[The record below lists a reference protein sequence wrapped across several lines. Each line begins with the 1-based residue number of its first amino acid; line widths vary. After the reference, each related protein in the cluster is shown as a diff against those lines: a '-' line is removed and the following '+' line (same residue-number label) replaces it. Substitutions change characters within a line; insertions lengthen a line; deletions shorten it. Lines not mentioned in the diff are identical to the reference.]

1 MALTGKIVQKQ
12 TQKLT
17 LTHQLI
23 QSIELLQLSN
33 LELVEK
39 IANELLEN
47 PVLEEDPSLMQ
58 QTSTQDEGELIS
70 RVTRELSGDA
80 PVYEKREEEERIY
93 ENSGDST
100 YSAINGEDRNR
111 RFIENAVAHEETLK
125 EHLGTQA
132 RLIAKD
138 KEEFMLLENVITSID
153 DNGFLTSDI
162 EVIAGESG
170 VTQERLN
177 EIITIVNYLDPV
189 GCGVRTVREG
199 LLIQAKHY
207 YPQDKVLFSIIKDYF
222 ADFEKLCYEKIA
234 RALNITP
241 AEVIEKGRLVQ
252 NLDPFPGRQYTSQKT
267 KYIIPDV
274 EVRYVDGEIFVTL
287 NDDWIPGI
295 RINSYYRD
303 IIKKK
308 GTDKKLHDYVKDKIN
323 SAKYLIK
330 SIAGRRE
337 TILNV
342 VSAIM
347 EHQREFLSGGIGH
360 LKPLIYADIANVVGM
375 HESTISRVANNK
387 FVQTPWGIFELKYFF
402 VSRLKSSDN
411 EDHSSDEA
419 MNYITH
425 IIAEENPMHPVSDG
439 EILEKLREKGI
450 KLARRTVA
458 KYRSILNI
466 PSSIMRKKLNII
478 RHEENK

>member
-12 TQKLT
+12 TQKLA

-33 LELVEK
+33 LELVER
-39 IANELLEN
+39 ISSELLEN
-47 PVLEEDPSLMQ
+47 PVLEEDITGVLQPS
-58 QTSTQDEGELIS
+58 SAEEGEL
-70 RVTRELSGDA
+70 TRELSGDA
-80 PVYEKREEEERIY
+80 PVYEKMEEDERIY

-100 YSAINGEDRNR
+100 YSAVSSGDKNR
-111 RFIENAVAHEETLK
+111 TFIENAVADEETLK
-125 EHLGTQA
+125 EHLGSQA
-132 RLIAKD
+132 RLTAKNKD
-138 KEEFMLLENVITSID
+138 ELLLLENVITSID

-162 EVIAGESG
+162 DIIAADCRVS
-170 VTQERLN
+170 TDRLN

-207 YPQDKVLFSIIKDYF
+207 YPGDTVLISIIKDYF
-222 ADFEKLCYEKIA
+222 TEFEKLGYEKIA

-241 AEVIEKGRLVQ
+241 AEVIEKGRILQ
-252 NLDPFPGRQYTSQKT
+252 TLDPFPGRKYTSKKT

-274 EVRYVDGEIFVTL
+274 EVRYVNGEIFVTI
-287 NDDWIPGI
+287 NDDWMPGL
-295 RINSYYRD
+295 RINSYYSN
-303 IIKKK
+303 IIRKKDA
-308 GTDKKLHDYVKDKIN
+308 DKKLYEYVKDKIN

-342 VSAIM
+342 VTAIM
-347 EHQREFLSGGIGH
+347 EHQREFLGGGIGH
-360 LKPLIYADIANVVGM
+360 LKPLIYADIANTVGM

-387 FVQTPWGIFELKYFF
+387 FAQTPWGIFELKYFF
-402 VSRLKSSDN
+402 VSRVKSSDN
-411 EDHSSDEA
+411 EEHSSDEA
-419 MNYITH
+419 MNLITH
-425 IIAEENPMHPVSDG
+425 IIAEENPVHPISDG
-439 EILEKLREKGI
+439 DILEKLRDKGI
-450 KLARRTVA
+450 NLARRTVA

-466 PSSIMRKKLNII
+466 PSSSMRKKLNII
-478 RHEENK
+478 KHEENK